1 MEGRLTPQTNLYRL
15 LADSPAL
22 IPLFIKKRLACVG
35 CEMSKFETLGDLS
48 HNYNLNLEDF
58 IEEITTTMNKSTGD
72 DLIVTSYFILYVND
86 QQRSAN
92 LYETVLGY
100 APRMNMPGMTE
111 FDLGSN
117 CVLGLMPLTG
127 IARLFNQ
134 PAPRDVGQD
143 LRAEVYLLVEDPQR
157 FHERAITAGA
167 RELSRF
173 SPRDWGHSAAYS
185 VDFDGNVIAF
195 AKLT

>member
-1 MEGRLTPQTNLYRL
+1 MEGSLTPQTNLYRL
-15 LADSPAL
+15 MADYPAL

-58 IEEITTTMNKSTGD
+58 IEEIIATMKKSTGD
-72 DLIVTSYFILYVND
+72 GLIAASYFILYVND

-92 LYETVLGY
+92 FYETVLGI
-100 APRMNMPGMTE
+100 APRINTSGMTE
-111 FDLGSN
+111 FELGEN
-117 CVLGLMPLTG
+117 CVLGLMPLTS
-127 IARLFNQ
+127 ITRLFNQ
-134 PAPRDVGQD
+134 PAPRDAGQY
-143 LRAEVYLLVEDPQR
+143 LRAEVYLMVEDPQR

-195 AKLT
+195 AKPT

>member
-1 MEGRLTPQTNLYRL
+1 MEGRLTPNTNLCRL
-15 LADSPAL
+15 LKDHPEL

-58 IEEITTTMNKSTGD
+58 IEEITSIMKKSTGD
-72 DLIVTSYFILYVND
+72 GLITTSYFILYVVD

-92 LYETVLGY
+92 FYETVLGY
-100 APRMNMPGMTE
+100 APRINIPGMTE
-111 FDLGSN
+111 FELGANS
-117 CVLGLMPLTG
+117 VLGLMPLTS
-127 IARLFNQ
+127 ITRLFNQ
-134 PAPRDVGQD
+134 PVPREVGQD
-143 LRAEVYLLVEDPQR
+143 LRSEVYLMVEDPQR
-157 FHERAITAGA
+157 FHERAISAGA
-167 RELSRF
+167 RELSQF

-195 AKLT
+195 AMLT